1 MKLVCGLGNPGLKYA
16 NTRHNVG
23 CMICDKLAARIGASF
38 RTKRFSA
45 HFAEGRLGDE
55 KIVMLKPQT
64 FMNRSGDSISPA
76 MGFFRADPGELL
88 VIHDDADLA
97 PGQIKLKHGGGTAG
111 HKGLISLRDRLGTP
125 EFDRLRYGIGRP
137 EDPRFEL
144 SDFVLAPFTKAELKL
159 HDSRMDEAAAAIMLW
174 LAEGIDAAMNEYNS
188 PM

>member
-23 CMICDKLAARIGASF
+23 FAICDKLAAHLGTTF
-38 RTKRFSA
+38 RATRFSA
-45 HFAEGRLGDE
+45 HFAEGRHGAE
-55 KIVMLKPQT
+55 KVVLLKPQT

-76 MGFFRADPGELL
+76 MGFFRAEPGALL

-97 PGQIKLKHGGGTAG
+97 PGRILLKHGGGTAG
-111 HKGLISLRDRLGTP
+111 HKGLNSLRDRLNTL

-144 SDFVLAPFTKAELKL
+144 SDYVLAPFTQAELEM
-159 HDSRMDEAAAAIMLW
+159 HQAQMDEAVAAIVLW
-174 LAEGIDAAMNEYNS
+174 LNEGIDAAMNEINGR
-188 PM
+188 M